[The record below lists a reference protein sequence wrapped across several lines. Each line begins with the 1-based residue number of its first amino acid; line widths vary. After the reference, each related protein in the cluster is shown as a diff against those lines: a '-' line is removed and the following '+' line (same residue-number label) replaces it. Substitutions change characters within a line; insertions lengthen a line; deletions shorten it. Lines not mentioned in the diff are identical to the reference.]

1 MLRKV
6 HPKQVQDSSGF
17 IVQSGDRYTIE
28 YLENGRLAKITRDPG
43 IPRSAVFRDTLT
55 PWILADGTTQPM
67 TDAERS
73 RVLDNI
79 GQGLAFMGGGFEWV
93 DGPSP

>member
-1 MLRKV
+1 MGASRK
-6 HPKQVQDSSGF
+6 SRGTLAY
-17 IVQSGDRYTIE
+17 RY
-28 YLENGRLAKITRDPG
+28 P
-43 IPRSAVFRDTLT
+43 VFRDTLT
-55 PWILADGTTQPM
+55 DWILADGTTQPM
-67 TDAERS
+67 TDAERL